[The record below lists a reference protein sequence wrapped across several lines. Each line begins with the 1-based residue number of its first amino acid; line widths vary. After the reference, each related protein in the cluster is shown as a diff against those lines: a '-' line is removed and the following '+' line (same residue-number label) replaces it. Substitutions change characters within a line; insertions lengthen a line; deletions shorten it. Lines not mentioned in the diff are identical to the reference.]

1 MSSFAYKGRDSQG
14 NAVSGVVDAANEMAA
29 AEQLMRR
36 GVMPTELKPGKAK
49 AAALDWSL
57 LLERGVRLDE
67 LVVFSRQMY
76 ALTRAGIPI
85 LRAIAGLEESAHSKP
100 LKRALHALGE
110 DLGNGRPLSS
120 SMQAHPRVFS
130 SLFVAIIH
138 VGENTGQ
145 LEEAF
150 LQLANYFELELET
163 RKRIKTAMRYPSFV
177 LIAIGIAMVI
187 LNIMVIPVF
196 AGMFAKFGVELPL
209 ATRILL
215 ATSHFF
221 VHYWWVMLGVLLA
234 MVFGWR
240 RWVST
245 VKGKLTWH
253 RWQLKLPIVGTI
265 IERSL
270 LARFARSFSMML
282 KAGVPL
288 NTALSLVADAVDNA
302 WMAGRIR
309 DMRAGIE
316 RGESLLRTAGSSG
329 LFTPLVMQMIAVGEE
344 TGQVDDLLHEAAEYY
359 EREVDYDL
367 KSLTARIEPILIGI
381 VAVMVL
387 ILALGI
393 FTPMWDMMRAV
404 RGQVSRYLYRH

>member
-14 NAVSGVVDAANEMAA
+14 NAVSGVMEATTEMAA

-404 RGQVSRYLYRH
+404 RGK

>member
-1 MSSFAYKGRDSQG
+1 MSSFAYKGRDGQG
-14 NAVSGVVDAANEMAA
+14 NAVSGVVDAATEMAA

-404 RGQVSRYLYRH
+404 RGK

>member
-240 RWVST
+240 RWVCT

-404 RGQVSRYLYRH
+404 RGK

>member
-234 MVFGWR
+234 MLFGWR

-245 VKGKLTWH
+245 AKGKLTWH

-344 TGQVDDLLHEAAEYY
+344 TDQVDDLLHEAAEYY

-404 RGQVSRYLYRH
+404 RGK

>member
-14 NAVSGVVDAANEMAA
+14 NAVSGVVEATTEMAA

-150 LQLANYFELELET
+150 LLLANYFELELET

-404 RGQVSRYLYRH
+404 RGK

>member
-85 LRAIAGLEESAHSKP
+85 LRAIAGLEESTHSKP

-404 RGQVSRYLYRH
+404 RGK

>member
-49 AAALDWSL
+49 EAALDWSL

-221 VHYWWVMLGVLLA
+221 VHYWWVMLSVLLA

-240 RWVST
+240 HWVST

-288 NTALSLVADAVDNA
+288 NTALSLVADVVDNA

-404 RGQVSRYLYRH
+404 RGK

>member
-14 NAVSGVVDAANEMAA
+14 NAVSGVVEAATEMAA

-85 LRAIAGLEESAHSKP
+85 LRAIAGLEDSAHSKP

-404 RGQVSRYLYRH
+404 RGK

>member
-14 NAVSGVVDAANEMAA
+14 NAVSGVVEAATEMAA

-221 VHYWWVMLGVLLA
+221 VHYWWVMLAVLLA

-404 RGQVSRYLYRH
+404 RGK

>member
-1 MSSFAYKGRDSQG
+1 MSSFTYKGRDSQG

-309 DMRAGIE
+309 DMRVGIE

-404 RGQVSRYLYRH
+404 RGK

>member
-215 ATSHFF
+215 ATSYFF

-404 RGQVSRYLYRH
+404 RGK

>member
-240 RWVST
+240 HWVST

-404 RGQVSRYLYRH
+404 RGK

>member
-1 MSSFAYKGRDSQG
+1 MANFAYKGRDSQG
-14 NAVSGVVDAANEMAA
+14 NATSGVVEAANEMAA

-49 AAALDWSL
+49 SAAIDWSL
-57 LLERGVRLDE
+57 LLEGGVKLDE
-67 LVVFSRQMY
+67 LVIFSRQMY

-85 LRAIAGLEESAHSKP
+85 LRAIAGLEEGTHSKP
-100 LKRALHALGE
+100 LKRALHSLGE

-120 SMQAHPRVFS
+120 SMQAHPKVFS

-145 LEEAF
+145 LEESF

-177 LIAIGIAMVI
+177 MIAIGIAMVI

-221 VHYWWVMLGVLLA
+221 VHYWWLLLA
-234 MVFGWR
+234 ILAGMVFGWR
-240 RWVST
+240 RWVAT
-245 VKGKLTWH
+245 TKGKLTWH

-288 NTALSLVADAVDNA
+288 NTALTLVADAVDNA
-302 WMAGRIR
+302 YMAGRVR

-316 RGESLLRTAGSSG
+316 RGESLLRTASSSG

-404 RGQVSRYLYRH
+404 RGK

>member
-1 MSSFAYKGRDSQG
+1 MGSFAYKGRDSQG
-14 NAVSGVVDAANEMAA
+14 NAVNGVVEAASELAA

-36 GVMPTELKPGKAK
+36 GVMPTELKAGKAK
-49 AAALDWSL
+49 AAGIDWSL
-57 LLERGVRLDE
+57 LLEGSVKLEE

-85 LRAIAGLEESAHSKP
+85 LRAIAGLEESAHGKP

-110 DLGNGRPLSS
+110 DPGNGRPLSS
-120 SMQAHPRVFS
+120 SMQAHPKVFN

-150 LQLANYFELELET
+150 LQLANYFDLELET

-177 LIAIGIAMVI
+177 MIAIGIAMVI

-221 VHYWWVMLGVLLA
+221 VHYWWLLLA
-234 MVFGWR
+234 ILAGMVFGWR
-240 RWVST
+240 RWVASPQ
-245 VKGKLTWH
+245 GKLTWH
-253 RWQLKLPIVGTI
+253 RWQLRLPRVGTI

-270 LARFARSFSMML
+270 AAGFARSFSMML

-288 NTALSLVADAVDNA
+288 NTALTLVADAVDNA
-302 WMAGRIR
+302 YMAGQIR

-316 RGESLLRTAGSSG
+316 RGESLLRTAGASG

-344 TGQVDDLLHEAAEYY
+344 TGQVDELLHEAAEYY

-387 ILALGI
+387 VLALGI

-404 RGQVSRYLYRH
+404 RGQ

>member
-14 NAVSGVVDAANEMAA
+14 NAVSGVVDAANEMAV

-221 VHYWWVMLGVLLA
+221 VHYWWVILGVLLA

-404 RGQVSRYLYRH
+404 RGK

>member
-36 GVMPTELKPGKAK
+36 GVMPTELKPVKAK

-240 RWVST
+240 HWVST

-302 WMAGRIR
+302 HMAGRIR
-309 DMRAGIE
+309 DMRTGIE
-316 RGESLLRTAGSSG
+316 RGESLLRTAGASG

-404 RGQVSRYLYRH
+404 RGK

>member
-100 LKRALHALGE
+100 LKLALHALGE

-404 RGQVSRYLYRH
+404 RGK

>member
-1 MSSFAYKGRDSQG
+1 MANFAYKGRDSQG
-14 NAVSGVVDAANEMAA
+14 NATSGVVEAANEMAA

-36 GVMPTELKPGKAK
+36 GVMPTELKPGKARG
-49 AAALDWSL
+49 AELNWSL
-57 LLERGVRLDE
+57 LLEGGVKLDE
-67 LVVFSRQMY
+67 LVIFCRQMY

-85 LRAIAGLEESAHSKP
+85 LRAIAGLEESTHSKP

-130 SLFVAIIH
+130 SLFIAIIH

-150 LQLANYFELELET
+150 LQLATYFELELET

-221 VHYWWVMLGVLLA
+221 VHYWWLMLATLIAIV
-234 MVFGWR
+234 VSWR
-240 RWVST
+240 RWVAT
-245 VKGKLTWH
+245 PKGKLTWH
-253 RWQLKLPIVGTI
+253 RWQLRLPIVGTI

-288 NTALSLVADAVDNA
+288 NTALMLVADAVDNA

-316 RGESLLRTAGSSG
+316 RGESLLRTASSSS

-404 RGQVSRYLYRH
+404 RGK

>member
-14 NAVSGVVDAANEMAA
+14 NAVSGVVEAANEMAA

-404 RGQVSRYLYRH
+404 RGK

>member
-14 NAVSGVVDAANEMAA
+14 NAVSGVVDAATEMAA

-253 RWQLKLPIVGTI
+253 RWQLKLPIVGSI

-404 RGQVSRYLYRH
+404 RGK

>member
-177 LIAIGIAMVI
+177 MIAIGIAMVI

-404 RGQVSRYLYRH
+404 RGK

>member
-14 NAVSGVVDAANEMAA
+14 NAVNGVVEAATEMAA

-221 VHYWWVMLGVLLA
+221 VHYWWVILGVLLA

-404 RGQVSRYLYRH
+404 RGK

>member
-14 NAVSGVVDAANEMAA
+14 NAVSGVVEAANEMAA

-344 TGQVDDLLHEAAEYY
+344 TGQVDDLLREAAEYY

-404 RGQVSRYLYRH
+404 RGK

>member
-177 LIAIGIAMVI
+177 LIAIGVAMVI

-221 VHYWWVMLGVLLA
+221 VHYWWVMLGMLLA
-234 MVFGWR
+234 TVFGWR

-404 RGQVSRYLYRH
+404 RGK

>member
-253 RWQLKLPIVGTI
+253 RWQLKLPIIGTI

-404 RGQVSRYLYRH
+404 RGK

>member
-1 MSSFAYKGRDSQG
+1 MNTFAYKGRDSQG
-14 NAVSGVVDAANEMAA
+14 NAVNGVVDAANEMAA

-49 AAALDWSL
+49 SAAIDWSL
-57 LLERGVRLDE
+57 LLEGGVKLDE

-85 LRAIAGLEESAHSKP
+85 LRAIAGLEETAHSKP

-177 LIAIGIAMVI
+177 MIAIGIAMVI

-221 VHYWWVMLGVLLA
+221 VNYWWLLLGMLLA

-240 RWVST
+240 RWVAT

-288 NTALSLVADAVDNA
+288 NTALTLVADAVDNA
-302 WMAGRIR
+302 YMAGQIR

-329 LFTPLVMQMIAVGEE
+329 LFT
-344 TGQVDDLLHEAAEYY
+344 
-359 EREVDYDL
+359 
-367 KSLTARIEPILIGI
+367 
-381 VAVMVL
+381 
-387 ILALGI
+387 
-393 FTPMWDMMRAV
+393 
-404 RGQVSRYLYRH
+404 

>member
-14 NAVSGVVDAANEMAA
+14 NVVSGVVEAATEMAA

-404 RGQVSRYLYRH
+404 RGK

>member
-49 AAALDWSL
+49 ATALDWSF

-120 SMQAHPRVFS
+120 SMQAHPKVFS

-221 VHYWWVMLGVLLA
+221 VHYWWVMLGVLLS

-404 RGQVSRYLYRH
+404 RGK

>member
-14 NAVSGVVDAANEMAA
+14 NATSGVVEAANEMAA

-49 AAALDWSL
+49 SAAIDWSL
-57 LLERGVRLDE
+57 LLEGGVKLDE
-67 LVVFSRQMY
+67 LVIFSRQMY

-85 LRAIAGLEESAHSKP
+85 LRAIAGLEESSHSKP
-100 LKRALHALGE
+100 LKRALHSLGE

-120 SMQAHPRVFS
+120 SMQAHPKVFN

-150 LQLANYFELELET
+150 LQLATYFELELET

-177 LIAIGIAMVI
+177 MIAIGIAMVI

-221 VHYWWVMLGVLLA
+221 VNYWWLLLVMLAG

-240 RWVST
+240 RWVAT
-245 VKGKLTWH
+245 TKGKLTWH

-288 NTALSLVADAVDNA
+288 NTALTLVADAVDNA
-302 WMAGRIR
+302 FMAGKVR

-329 LFTPLVMQMIAVGEE
+329 LFTPLVMQMISVGEE

-404 RGQVSRYLYRH
+404 RGK

>member
-14 NAVSGVVDAANEMAA
+14 NAVSGVVEAATEMAA

-316 RGESLLRTAGSSG
+316 RGESLLRTAGGSG

-404 RGQVSRYLYRH
+404 RGK